1 MNGQELISRM
11 RRLGDVHSIKEV
23 SQLSSAMFPGPHC
36 PLMGAMMAVRGIQD
50 SVMLVIGTDECT
62 YYTKNTTIGNQAFGG
77 LDGRCLS
84 VVLDQHDVTF
94 GCREKLY
101 EAFQEMMEEY
111 KPKAVFVVTTCVV
124 EVIGDDV
131 DSMVEEL
138 RIQYNVYAMAIHT
151 EHFKTENH
159 LPGVRDTI
167 TACFD
172 MMEPQSD
179 NGSVNVI
186 GQRMGDFSTTELYR
200 ILTDAGVPIG
210 MMLPSGT
217 TVDEIRHAPAARV
230 NLVVNPIG
238 LPLAQKMQEA
248 FGTAYVL
255 FDKYIDPD
263 HIYELYQELFR
274 YLNLPLPESVE
285 TLYAQ
290 AKTAM
295 SGASGQLKGLR
306 YIYGNTPIDCFE
318 YNAFM
323 VKLGMIPLLI
333 QTNEIPEETDENL
346 QVILKHWN
354 PYVTKTANIAPLQ
367 YVYDVLHPNLYL
379 GHEFAMRLREK
390 GIEMVHSD
398 MLSPMLGLEV
408 SIAGITEL
416 LRAGSAAR
424 LLQERRERA

>member
-1 MNGQELISRM
+1 
-11 RRLGDVHSIKEV
+11 
-23 SQLSSAMFPGPHC
+23 
-36 PLMGAMMAVRGIQD
+36 
-50 SVMLVIGTDECT
+50 
-62 YYTKNTTIGNQAFGG
+62 
-77 LDGRCLS
+77 
-84 VVLDQHDVTF
+84 
-94 GCREKLY
+94 
-101 EAFQEMMEEY
+101 
-111 KPKAVFVVTTCVV
+111 
-124 EVIGDDV
+124 
-131 DSMVEEL
+131 
-138 RIQYNVYAMAIHT
+138 
-151 EHFKTENH
+151 
-159 LPGVRDTI
+159 
-167 TACFD
+167 
-172 MMEPQSD
+172 
-179 NGSVNVI
+179 
-186 GQRMGDFSTTELYR
+186 
-200 ILTDAGVPIG
+200 
-210 MMLPSGT
+210 
-217 TVDEIRHAPAARV
+217 
-230 NLVVNPIG
+230 
-238 LPLAQKMQEA
+238 
-248 FGTAYVL
+248 
-255 FDKYIDPD
+255 
-263 HIYELYQELFR
+263 
-274 YLNLPLPESVE
+274 
-285 TLYAQ
+285 
-290 AKTAM
+290 M